1 MLAAGGGA
9 IVIVP
14 GGGPFADQA
23 GGVQMRRRFD
33 DAMALP
39 RRLPVVPGV
48 LTSRPDRPRVR
59 QQ

>member
-33 DAMALP
+33 DAMARP
-39 RRLPVVPGV
+39 PSIAGRARRANIA
-48 LTSRPDRPRVR
+48 T
-59 QQ
+59 